1 MCHLCENASIQVL
14 GTKKNGGHNFAQAM
28 VILGH
33 TEVIEHTIWPVFS
46 CRLSGSIK
54 ETGQNKADRFS
65 IGQKQA
71 GAELCEILFSLIELI
86 YPVAI

>member
-54 ETGQNKADRFS
+54 ETGKIRQTGSALVRNKLGLSCAKFCS
-65 IGQKQA
+65 
-71 GAELCEILFSLIELI
+71 
-86 YPVAI
+86 V